1 MNKIDHFMCILLY
14 RTRSLQSYEF
24 LFRRTPHKPVDPG
37 DGVIQIYMVF
47 IFLNTFTETLNK
59 QARCLNHY
67 AYVRVIRQNAMNVL
81 ISFLFILGLLINQVH
96 DYKQQRYLQRI

>member
-1 MNKIDHFMCILLY
+1 MSVTECVIKLIYKSYKMNKIDHFMCILLY

-59 QARCLNHY
+59 QARCLNH
-67 AYVRVIRQNAMNVL
+67 
-81 ISFLFILGLLINQVH
+81 
-96 DYKQQRYLQRI
+96 